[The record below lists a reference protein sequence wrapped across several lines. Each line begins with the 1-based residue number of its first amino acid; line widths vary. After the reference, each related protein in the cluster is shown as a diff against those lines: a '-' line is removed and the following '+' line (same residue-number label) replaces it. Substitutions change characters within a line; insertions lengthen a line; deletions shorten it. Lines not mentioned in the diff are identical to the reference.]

1 MAVADLYH
9 TCFPHDRAWL
19 QCLGEDSTRK
29 VVYMPTLYSTSVYG
43 TVVFE
48 WVQSG
53 LLTENAFFSYV
64 ENYGN
69 YADLVPN
76 HNAWFSAAIMCAI
89 VSLVVQSFYAW
100 RIFFLGRS
108 YYLVVAVGMV
118 RELLCS
124 TATSAYLPCAEQLG
138 MMQAGAGIAFG
149 VMVSA

>member
-1 MAVADLYH
+1 
-9 TCFPHDRAWL
+9 
-19 QCLGEDSTRK
+19 
-29 VVYMPTLYSTSVYG
+29 MPTLYSTSVYG

-69 YADLVPN
+69 YADFVPN

-100 RIFFLGRS
+100 RIFLLGRS
-108 YYLVVAVGMV
+108 YYLAIAVGIV
-118 RELLCS
+118 RGLLCS
-124 TATSAYLPCAEQLG
+124 IATSAYLSCAQQLS

-149 VMVSA
+149 VMVST